1 MGNRK
6 SDTPYITIKRRY
18 LSMGISFY
26 YAVQILWRAQLSRS
40 FIDNPSKPPLDRG
53 GLGGRSFGC
62 NLYNKKARR
71 SLFGLSAVW
80 TRLELATPCVTGRY
94 SNQLNYHTV
103 LLFASANVIQISQS
117 ANHRAIFL
125 RFSGKSIAIL
135 APNRYICERNKSYHN
150 EKLYRYLE
158 T

>member
-1 MGNRK
+1 MDETR
-6 SDTPYITIKRRY
+6 TRAAR
-18 LSMGISFY
+18 
-26 YAVQILWRAQLSRS
+26 VQARDLY
-40 FIDNPSKPPLDRG
+40 FDNPSKPPLDRG

-103 LLFASANVIQISQS
+103 LLCLQVQM
-117 ANHRAIFL
+117 
-125 RFSGKSIAIL
+125 
-135 APNRYICERNKSYHN
+135 
-150 EKLYRYLE
+150 
-158 T
+158 